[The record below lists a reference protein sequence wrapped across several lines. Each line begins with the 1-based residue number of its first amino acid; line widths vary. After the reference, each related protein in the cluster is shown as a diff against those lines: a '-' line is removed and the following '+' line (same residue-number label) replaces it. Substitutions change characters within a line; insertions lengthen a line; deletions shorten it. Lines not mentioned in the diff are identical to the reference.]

1 MKRVYEAVAIA
12 PREGGHAL
20 LLDGKPT
27 RTPAGRPFAAPT
39 AALAARIAEEWRGQG
54 ARIRPAEMP
63 LTQLLNTALDRM
75 ADAAIRAEAIRE
87 VCGYAATDLVC
98 FRAADPPELA
108 RRQAAAWQPLV
119 DWMAARYRAPLRVTT
134 ELRAPEQSPEALARI
149 AAAVAG
155 CDDFRLAALHVATGL
170 LGSVVLALA
179 LAEGRIDA
187 EAAYRA
193 AHIDDLHQIETWGED
208 AEAMARL
215 AGIRADIAAA
225 AEFLALL
232 RA

>member
-1 MKRVYEAVAIA
+1 
-12 PREGGHAL
+12 
-20 LLDGKPT
+20 
-27 RTPAGRPFAAPT
+27 
-39 AALAARIAEEWRGQG
+39 
-54 ARIRPAEMP
+54 
-63 LTQLLNTALDRM
+63 
-75 ADAAIRAEAIRE
+75 
-87 VCGYAATDLVC
+87 
-98 FRAADPPELA
+98 
-108 RRQAAAWQPLV
+108 
-119 DWMAARYRAPLRVTT
+119 MAARYRAPLRVTT

-215 AGIRADIAAA
+215 AGIRADIAAT